1 VDGQPRG
8 HDDGHVLVLHG
19 HVHLVVVDADP
30 VVDVPD
36 SDGGLHAGERL
47 VDAGGVTLRQ
57 STDRSCR
64 KNSGLCGRSTSHRL
78 RSFNERLRF
87 DHTILFLK

>member
-36 SDGGLHAGERL
+36 SDGGQHAGERL

-64 KNSGLCGRSTSHRL
+64 
-78 RSFNERLRF
+78 
-87 DHTILFLK
+87 